1 MELRELGYFVAV
13 YEEKSVTAAA
23 KRCFVSQ
30 PSVSAA
36 LAQLE
41 HELGAQLFVRHRKG
55 ARPTAAAE
63 QLYPVARRL
72 RDETD
77 ALRATFRKP
86 APRRTLTVGLAA
98 TLDIPRTMAVLAEST
113 ADANL
118 DVRLVGA
125 DDACEVRIVERSQV
139 RKGEAFRKL
148 WSERFVAALP
158 AAHPLALKPR
168 LRPSDLVGQRFVH
181 RCHCEMASRV
191 RASQQKLVVAAVAAS
206 EEWAV
211 ALVAA
216 GIGIAL
222 LPEGVVR
229 PSAHVVLRAIDG
241 VHVLREVGIAYG
253 AEAPSRE
260 ALLFLRRSKG
270 ATRATRA
277 A

>member
-13 YEEKSVTAAA
+13 YEEQSVTAAA

-113 ADANL
+113 GDAGL
-118 DVRLVGA
+118 DLLLVGA
-125 DDACEVRIVERSQV
+125 SDPCDARIVERSQV

-158 AAHPLALKPR
+158 AAHPLALKAR
-168 LRPSDLVGQRFVH
+168 LRPADLAGQRFVH
-181 RCHCEMASRV
+181 RCHCELASRV
-191 RASQQKLVVAAVAAS
+191 RGSQAKPRIAAVAAS

-216 GIGIAL
+216 GVGIAL

-241 VHVLREVGIAYG
+241 VHMEREVGIAYG
-253 AEAPSRE
+253 AKAASRE
-260 ALLFLRRSKG
+260 VLLFLRRSKD
-270 ATRATRA
+270 ATRSSRA